1 LSGQRLAAGAIR
13 AGYPAEYGM
22 HIFSGLDGHTIFLLV
37 ASLGIALSFEF
48 VNGFHDTANAVAT
61 VIYTKS
67 LRARTAVVLS
77 GLCNFFGVHLGGIA
91 VAYSIVHL
99 LPVDLLVSVNTN
111 LGLAMVFSLLVSA
124 ILWNFGTWYLGLP
137 ASSSHTLIGAI
148 LGVGLANAVREGLP
162 AGAGVNWHKA
172 IEVGLSLFISPVI
185 GFLLAG
191 GMLLLL
197 RRFLKNSALHFPPV
211 GDAPPPLGMRVALV
225 ASGLGVSLA
234 HGSNDGQK
242 GVGLIMLILIGIL
255 PGAYALDLDTPQ
267 EDVLAVRQVAA
278 QFTDYFN
285 AHRLEIEKG
294 YKNGNLVKRPDDA
307 PATTCDVRGAVSA
320 AEAIQVRLAKIDGL
334 ADLPESDRWAV
345 RTDILCLDDASRL
358 MGEMADPD
366 EKVKIQGWRTVLRR
380 PTEYA
385 PDWVLLAVSLAL
397 GAGTMVGW
405 KRIVVTIGE
414 KIGKTKLTYAQGASA
429 QVVAMVTIGLAD
441 GLGLPVSTTH
451 VLASGVAGTMA
462 AGRSGLQM
470 STLRSIAM
478 AWVFTLPAAM
488 FLGAGLFFL
497 FAMLA

>member
-1 LSGQRLAAGAIR
+1 MQHL
-13 AGYPAEYGM
+13 
-22 HIFSGLDGHTIFLLV
+22 FGLDGHTLFLLV
-37 ASLGIALSFEF
+37 VSLGIALSFEF

-77 GLCNFFGVHLGGIA
+77 GLCNFCGVHLGGIA
-91 VAYSIVHL
+91 VAYAIVHL
-99 LPVDLLVSVNTN
+99 LPVDLLVSVDTN

-162 AGAGVNWHKA
+162 LGSGVNWPKA
-172 IEVGLSLFISPVI
+172 AEVGLSLLISPVM
-185 GFLLAG
+185 GFVLTGGLLLA
-191 GMLLLL
+191 L
-197 RRFLKNSALHFPPV
+197 RRFLKNPVLHSPPV
-211 GDAPPPLGMRVALV
+211 GNAPPPLGMRAALII
-225 ASGLGVSLA
+225 SGLGVSLA

-255 PGAYALDLDTPQ
+255 PGAYALNVDAS
-267 EDVLAVRQVAA
+267 ERDVLAVREVAA
-278 QFTDYFN
+278 RFTDYFD
-285 AHRLEIEKG
+285 AHRLEIEKAYAAG
-294 YKNGNLVKRPDDA
+294 ALPARPGRGPAGN
-307 PATTCDVRGAVSA
+307 CDVAGAVA
-320 AEAIQVRLAKIDGL
+320 ASEAIQVRLAQVQTIAG
-334 ADLPESDRWAV
+334 LPEKDRWDV
-345 RTDILCLDDASRL
+345 RTDILCLDEAARL
-358 MGEMADPD
+358 MEQLASSEA
-366 EKVKIQGWRTVLRR
+366 EKERIQGWREVLRR

-385 PDWVLLAVSLAL
+385 PNWVLLAVSLAL

-414 KIGKTKLTYAQGASA
+414 KIGKTKLSYAQGASA
-429 QVVAMVTIGLAD
+429 QVVAMATIGLAD

-451 VLASGVAGTMA
+451 VLSSGVAGAMA
-462 AGRSGLQM
+462 AGHSGLQM
-470 STLRSIAM
+470 GTLRAIAM

-497 FAMLA
+497 FSLLA

>member
-1 LSGQRLAAGAIR
+1 
-13 AGYPAEYGM
+13 M
-22 HIFSGLDGHTIFLLV
+22 HIFSGLDSHTILLLV

-77 GLCNFFGVHLGGIA
+77 GLCNFVGVHLGGIA

-111 LGLAMVFSLLVSA
+111 LGLSMVFSLLVSA

-148 LGVGLANAVREGLP
+148 LGVGLANAVREGMP
-162 AGAGVNWHKA
+162 FGSGVNWHKA
-172 IEVGLSLFISPVI
+172 VEVGLSLLISPVM
-185 GFLLAG
+185 GFVLAG
-191 GMLLLL
+191 GLLLLL
-197 RRFLKNSALHFPPV
+197 RRYLKNKTLHEPPR
-211 GDAPPPLGMRVALV
+211 GDAPPPFGMRLALIV
-225 ASGLGVSLA
+225 SGLGVSLA

-255 PGAYALDLDTPQ
+255 PGVYALDVDTPSR
-267 EDVLAVRQVAA
+267 DVLAVREVAA

-285 AHRLEIEKG
+285 AHRLEIEKAYASG
-294 YKNGNLVKRPDDA
+294 KYRE
-307 PATTCDVRGAVSA
+307 PAQNSPAASCGPRGAVTA
-320 AEAIQVRLAKIDGL
+320 AEALQVSLAQADTL
-334 ADLPESDRWAV
+334 AALPAADRWNV
-345 RTDILCLDDASRL
+345 RTNILCLDDAARL
-358 MGEMADPD
+358 MAEDASPEQR
-366 EKVKIQGWRTVLRR
+366 EKLRQWREILRR

-385 PDWVLLAVSLAL
+385 PDWVLLAVSMAL
-397 GAGTMVGW
+397 GTGTMVGW

-414 KIGKTKLTYAQGASA
+414 KIGKTKLSYAQGAAA
-429 QVVAMVTIGLAD
+429 QVVAMATIGLAD
-441 GLGLPVSTTH
+441 GMGLPVSTTH
-451 VLASGVAGTMA
+451 VLSSGVAGTMA
-462 AGRSGLQM
+462 AGKSGLQM